1 MSGQMNVDVL
11 VVGSGAAGLSAAVT
25 AALGGASVLLR
36 RKSRSLAAPAPGP
49 AAGCGSR
56 VTRWLVKKGL
66 KKSRAR
72 RSLIYA
78 MKWTVSLP
86 MRVCLPSYSTD
97 RR

>member
-11 VVGSGAAGLSAAVT
+11 VVGSGAAGRSAAP
-25 AALGGASVLLR
+25 AYWLR